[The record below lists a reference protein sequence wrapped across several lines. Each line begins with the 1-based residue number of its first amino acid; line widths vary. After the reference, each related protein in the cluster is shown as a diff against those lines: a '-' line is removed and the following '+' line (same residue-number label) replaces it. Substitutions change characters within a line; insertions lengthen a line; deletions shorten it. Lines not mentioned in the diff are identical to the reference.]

1 MQNIIATKDS
11 DRLDVFLSGELNITR
26 SAVKNLIDDKKIEVN
41 GKNVKAGYKVKTG
54 DVIVALSVQKHELT
68 ASPENIDLDIVYQ
81 DDDLL
86 VINKPQGM
94 CVHPAVGNYSGTL
107 VNALTYHI
115 KNLSDI
121 NGQFRPGI
129 VHRLDKDTSGLLLVA
144 KNDKAH
150 LELARQIKTKECKRH
165 YMAVLEGSLKQDSGT
180 IETYIARS
188 KKNRQKMEVCDST
201 RGKLAIT
208 NFDVVAHLN
217 GYTLV
222 HFELKTGRTHQI
234 RVHSAYLGHPV
245 AGDKTYGIKNKEK
258 DLKGQLLT
266 AYKICFTQPTTKKP
280 IVCEV
285 PLPDYFTDFVKKHS
299 EFGKAH

>member
-1 MQNIIATKDS
+1 MQKIIATKDC
-11 DRLDVFLSGELNITR
+11 DRLDVFLSGELAITR

-54 DVIVALSVQKHELT
+54 DVIVVLSVQKHELT

-81 DDDLL
+81 DNDLL

-285 PLPDYFTDFVKKHS
+285 SLPDYFVNFVKKHS
-299 EFGKAH
+299 